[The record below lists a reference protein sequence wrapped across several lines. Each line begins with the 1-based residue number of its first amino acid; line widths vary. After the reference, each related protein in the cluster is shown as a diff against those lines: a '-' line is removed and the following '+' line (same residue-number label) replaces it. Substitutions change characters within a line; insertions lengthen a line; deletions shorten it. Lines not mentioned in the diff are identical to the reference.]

1 MKLLIKKGSTSVIQ
15 CIYIISTSD
24 TALTG
29 LTYNSAG
36 LSAYYFRS
44 GDTSATSI
52 TLTDTSLGTF
62 TSGGFKEVDSVN
74 MPGLYEIHFPNAV
87 FATGSDNSYLILK
100 GATNMYPVTIEIQL
114 VDAKVFLP
122 FVRVN

>member
-1 MKLLIKKGSTSVIQ
+1 MKLLVKKGSTSVIQ
-15 CIYIISTSD
+15 CIYVISTSD

-44 GDTSATSI
+44 GNTSATAISLANA
-52 TLTDTSLGTF
+52 TLGTF
-62 TSGGFKEVDSVN
+62 TSGGFKEVDSTN
-74 MPGLYEIHFPNAV
+74 LPGLYEVHLPNAV
-87 FATGSDNSYLILK
+87 FADGSDYAYLIFK